1 MMSYIF
7 ICIYTLISFYC
18 LYIYTYVYEY
28 PHFFLRLEELPLI
41 QLKCLEASR
50 LQIGISHFPRS
61 LLHAFLA
68 VTLALGQLDLQFSL
82 EFASKVQAVAIGTA
96 AVDATRGSTPRS
108 SRFLRSQSSEKE
120 GYFFCTKKLIGSA
133 NQHDLRWDPRGFR
146 ISRPAIRKW

>member
-1 MMSYIF
+1 MMSYSYVYILLM
-7 ICIYTLISFYC
+7 CIYI
-18 LYIYTYVYEY
+18 YEY
-28 PHFFLRLEELPLI
+28 PHFFLRLEELSLI

-68 VTLALGQLDLQFSL
+68 VTLPLGQLDLQFSL

-96 AVDATRGSTPRS
+96 AVDATRSTPRS

-120 GYFFCTKKLIGSA
+120 GYFFCTKKTDWKCQSA
-133 NQHDLRWDPRGFR
+133 
-146 ISRPAIRKW
+146 